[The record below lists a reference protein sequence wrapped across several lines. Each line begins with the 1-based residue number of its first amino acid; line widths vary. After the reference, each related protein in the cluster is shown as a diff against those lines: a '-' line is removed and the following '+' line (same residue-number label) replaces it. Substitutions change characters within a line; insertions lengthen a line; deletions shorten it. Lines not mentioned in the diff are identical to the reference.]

1 MSQTVIQYV
10 LPRLED
16 LGVTDVFGIPGDFVY
31 PVCDAIIDDPGI
43 RWIGCAN
50 ELNASYATPPG
61 VR

>member
-10 LPRLED
+10 LSRLED
-16 LGVTDVFGIPGDFVY
+16 LGVSDVFGIPGDFVY

-43 RWIGCAN
+43 RWIGCAK

-61 VR
+61 VT